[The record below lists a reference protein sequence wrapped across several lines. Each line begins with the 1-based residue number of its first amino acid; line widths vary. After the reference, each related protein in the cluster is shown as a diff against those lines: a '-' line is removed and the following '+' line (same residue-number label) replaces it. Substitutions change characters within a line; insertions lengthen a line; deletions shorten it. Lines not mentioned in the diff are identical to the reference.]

1 MKKHCYAIII
11 SFCLCLLGYSCG
23 FKSNKANSDTLV
35 ADSIVAEES
44 ATEVVETNVPVEEDE
59 GDPTIIAAS
68 ASRMKMVIDNR
79 GNLVG
84 RYVQTNQ
91 TTYTVSIQDDV
102 EVPKLGHKI
111 VEYSAKNGQ
120 GIVYTLRKNVNVR
133 SQPNTS
139 SPVIFQISCKEGEI
153 PQTYPCLG
161 KTKEWYKIKVRGKE
175 GYVRH
180 DLVEWDGMDT
190 F

>member
-1 MKKHCYAIII
+1 MKKHWYVVM
-11 SFCLCLLGYSCG
+11 LLLSLGFFSYSCG
-23 FKSNKANSDTLV
+23 TNGEKATDTVLPS
-35 ADSIVAEES
+35 DSIETIAAIPETVEAEIS
-44 ATEVVETNVPVEEDE
+44 APDDE

-68 ASRMKMVIDNR
+68 TSKMKMVVDNR

-91 TTYTVSIQDDV
+91 TTYTVSVQDDM

-133 SQPNTS
+133 TQPNTS
-139 SPVIFQISCKEGEI
+139 SPVICQISCKEGQA
-153 PQTYPCLG
+153 PDTYPCLG
-161 KTKEWYKIKVRGKE
+161 KEKEWYKIKVRGKE

-180 DLVEWDGMDT
+180 DLVEWDGMNT

>member
-1 MKKHCYAIII
+1 MKKHWFAILPLAMSLICFACG
-11 SFCLCLLGYSCG
+11 SKGEKSTVVTPSTDSTEQLGSTPL
-23 FKSNKANSDTLV
+23 SV
-35 ADSIVAEES
+35 EEK
-44 ATEVVETNVPVEEDE
+44 TPVVEDE

-68 ASRMKMVIDNR
+68 PTRMKMVVDNK

-91 TTYTVSIQDDV
+91 ATYTVSVQDDM

-111 VEYSAKNGQ
+111 VEYSAKDGQ

-133 SQPNTS
+133 TEPNTN
-139 SPVIFQISCKEGEI
+139 SPVICQISCKEGQA
-153 PQTYPCLG
+153 PDTYPCIG
-161 KTKEWYKIKVRGKE
+161 KVKEWYKIQIRGKE

>member
-1 MKKHCYAIII
+1 M
-11 SFCLCLLGYSCG
+11 S
-23 FKSNKANSDTLV
+23 V
-35 ADSIVAEES
+35 EEK
-44 ATEVVETNVPVEEDE
+44 TPVVEDE

-68 ASRMKMVIDNR
+68 PTRMKMVVDNK

-91 TTYTVSIQDDV
+91 ATYTVSVQDDM

-111 VEYSAKNGQ
+111 VEYSAKDGQ

-133 SQPNTS
+133 TEPNTN
-139 SPVIFQISCKEGEI
+139 SPVICQISCKEGQA
-153 PQTYPCLG
+153 PDTYPCIG
-161 KTKEWYKIKVRGKE
+161 KVKEWYKIQIRGKE